1 MAIALQ
7 GLYNQSHQFSA
18 GIVNINAPFVG
29 NVLAIEVT
37 TKPEYL
43 PNTQVVGYLYQ
54 HYGEAS
60 NGYALKSGKA
70 IISLELPES
79 SSLSFIPT
87 PYLSDTYTL
96 SIKYATVGAVIDG
109 ENTVGLPQ
117 QILDLPN
124 NVQAIDLQLVNI
136 ENAITELEQSIPT
149 WETLTG
155 KPQTFSPSSHNHV
168 KADITDLSL
177 GWGDITDKPSA
188 FAPSSH
194 NHVKADITDLFLGW
208 GDITDKPSTFPPSSH
223 THTADQIQG
232 LSGLGGS
239 SYIALSSNQTL
250 ESNKKYL
257 ATVNNLVCS
266 LPANPAIG
274 DWIEISNAN
283 FSSFRINH
291 GNILQSILN
300 NQTQSTA
307 GSTDSGII
315 LKPYGVITLVFIGAN
330 LWISGAKHRTI
341 NNWLNIALETTAS
354 PKNYTLTV
362 DTFGLSAMN
371 DGSESTNTN
380 PNVADAWATCSLSGS
395 HFIDSFRLITGQSN
409 GWFNYPTQFRVYAG
423 SGISGQLLGDFP
435 INQETQVFTLNQSFQ
450 GNLVTVRFS
459 RSGAPLTI
467 KDLKINTRS
476 VTGGEISVV

>member
-54 HYGEAS
+54 HYGSAS
-60 NGYALKSGKA
+60 KGYALRSGKD

-79 SSLSFIPT
+79 DSLSFVPT

-96 SIKYATVGAVIDG
+96 SIKYATIGAVIDG
-109 ENTVGLPQ
+109 ENTAGLPQ

-124 NVQAIDLQLVNI
+124 NVQAIDLHLVNI
-136 ENAITELEQSIPT
+136 ENAISELEQAIPT

-155 KPQTFSPSSHNHV
+155 KPLAFPPSSHNHV
-168 KADITDLSL
+168 KAEITDLSL
-177 GWGDITDKPSA
+177 AW
-188 FAPSSH
+188 
-194 NHVKADITDLFLGW
+194 ADITE
-208 GDITDKPSTFPPSSH
+208 KPLTFPPNSH
-223 THTADQIQG
+223 THTPDQIVG

-274 DWIEISNAN
+274 DWVELTNGN

-291 GNILQSILN
+291 GNNSQSILN

-315 LKPYGVITLVFIGAN
+315 LKPYGFISLTFVGSN
-330 LWISGAKHRTI
+330 LWISSNKHRTV
-341 NNWLNIALETTAS
+341 NNWLSLSIVEPVETQKSYTPTPFAS
-354 PKNYTLTV
+354 YLYNSSYNFSFINDGNTGVGVSATSLNASQ
-362 DTFGLSAMN
+362 GLSMIATFATTTIITSFQSFN
-371 DGSESTNTN
+371 GQWNGAFNFPNRLRIYRGNTIDNSNLVYDGN
-380 PNVADAWATCSLSGS
+380 PINGS
-395 HFIDSFRLITGQSN
+395 QITISPE
-409 GWFNYPTQFRVYAG
+409 PTQASLQWVFQFTNGTGDVSVNEFRIWG
-423 SGISGQLLGDFP
+423 
-435 INQETQVFTLNQSFQ
+435 
-450 GNLVTVRFS
+450 R
-459 RSGAPLTI
+459 GASI
-467 KDLKINTRS
+467 
-476 VTGGEISVV
+476 GEISVI